1 MKNNVWHLYK
11 ITNSV
16 NDKIYVGVTS
26 RPEDRKKVHFYNRS
40 QKARSLIKNA
50 IDKYG
55 VDNFSFEIIC
65 TGHRDYIYDLEVRAI
80 ESYNT
85 ISPNGYNIKPGG
97 EGGTGHK
104 VQSRVDDKPVY
115 VTGFWFPSIR
125 YAAKAT
131 GIGRGTIH
139 NRLKRGDAG
148 GIFIKS
154 NMRILLGQFVYV
166 AGIWFPCVSIASGSL
181 GKPIPTLRKRIREDS
196 LEEKLKDK
204 VPKGEDNYFY
214 GRTGAL
220 CHNSKPVEVEGIYYT
235 SIKEASK
242 STGYDVNKITKF
254 LKDGHPE
261 FLYK

>member
-1 MKNNVWHLYK
+1 MKSNNWYLYK
-11 ITNSV
+11 ITN
-16 NDKIYVGVTS
+16 NINYKIYIGVTS

-55 VDNFSFEIIC
+55 RENFNFEIIC
-65 TGHRDYIYDLEVRAI
+65 TGLRDYIYNLEVKAI
-80 ESYNT
+80 EVYDT

-104 VQSRVDDKPVY
+104 VISRVDDIPIY
-115 VTGFWFPSIR
+115 VTGFWFPNVRLALEATAINKGTFYNRMRKGILGDVVS
-125 YAAKAT
+125 KA
-131 GIGRGTIH
+131 
-139 NRLKRGDAG
+139 N
-148 GIFIKS
+148 F
-154 NMRILLGQFVYV
+154 RILLGHPVYV
-166 AGIWFPCVSIASGSL
+166 GGMWFPCVSVASESL
-181 GKPIPTLRKRIREDS
+181 NKPIPTLRKRIREDS

-220 CHNSKPVEVEGIYYT
+220 CHNSKPVEVEGIYYV

-242 STGYDVNKITKF
+242 STGYDVNKITKL

>member
-1 MKNNVWHLYK
+1 MKENIWHLYK
-11 ITNSV
+11 ITNSI
-16 NDKIYVGVTS
+16 NDKIYIGVTS
-26 RPEDRKKVHFYNRS
+26 RPTDRKKVHFYNRS

-55 VDNFSFEIIC
+55 PENFNFEIIC
-65 TGHRDYIYDLEVRAI
+65 TGHRDYIYDLEVKAI
-80 ESYNT
+80 QTYST

-104 VQSRVDDKPVY
+104 VKSKINDKPVY

-125 YAAKAT
+125 YAVVST

-139 NRLKRGDAG
+139 NRLKKGVAGDTH
-148 GIFIKS
+148 IKS
-154 NMRILLGQFVYV
+154 NTKISIGQFVYV
-166 AGIWFPCVSIASGSL
+166 SGIWFPCVSIASESL
-181 GKPIPTLRKRIREDS
+181 GKPIPTLRKRIREGS
-196 LEEKLKDK
+196 LEEKAKPQ
-204 VPKGEDNYFY
+204 VPKGKDNYLY

-220 CHNSKPVEVEGIYYT
+220 CPNSKPIEVEGIYYE

-242 STGYDVNKITKF
+242 FTNYSVDRIRKL

-261 FLYK
+261 FIYK